1 MLPERLA
8 DAAPGLRRPVCGND
22 ISHPKVSGCA
32 ADPKP
37 VGTRTQA
44 GAPTNRK
51 PALNIKRF
59 MALKPLK
66 GRIPFINLAC

>member
-1 MLPERLA
+1 MWKRHQPSQ
-8 DAAPGLRRPVCGND
+8 GFGVCGGPETAWD
-22 ISHPKVSGCA
+22 PHSG
-32 ADPKP
+32 
-37 VGTRTQA
+37 

-66 GRIPFINLAC
+66 GRIPFVNLAC